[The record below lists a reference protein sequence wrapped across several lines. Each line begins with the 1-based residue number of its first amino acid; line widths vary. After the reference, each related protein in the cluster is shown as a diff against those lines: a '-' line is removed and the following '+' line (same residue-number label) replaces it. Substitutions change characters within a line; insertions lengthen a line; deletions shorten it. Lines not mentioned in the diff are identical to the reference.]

1 MFHNA
6 YKHNECILSIKTA
19 TEEVKTEATTEGNTV
34 VKQEPLQLEVP
45 VPEASSESLLVDSE
59 DNEEGEVKVWISYI
73 LQPATAFTSILYI
86 QIAPNNATVPATIV
100 SIEEVDSRGPDN
112 LLGESANLTSSDEK
126 TTRPERLLLKRRSS
140 RLSTP
145 TVAEEVDSVAP
156 RPAKRRNQKKMIAL
170 FLESDY
176 PRKK

>member
-73 LQPATAFTSILYI
+73 L
-86 QIAPNNATVPATIV
+86 
-100 SIEEVDSRGPDN
+100 
-112 LLGESANLTSSDEK
+112 
-126 TTRPERLLLKRRSS
+126 
-140 RLSTP
+140 
-145 TVAEEVDSVAP
+145 
-156 RPAKRRNQKKMIAL
+156 
-170 FLESDY
+170 
-176 PRKK
+176 